1 MRVNQ
6 DHRIILT
13 SILFPGSHSQTLSLQ
28 PWTTQETNWA
38 GRNLESL
45 QVLFLLALQALE
57 LASMLCR
64 QVLNPQLTFPCF
76 RSTPSTKYL
85 SPPRSPTSFMMSLN
99 HNSSVNS
106 INSSLPLTSSSL
118 YNSRLGSSPT
128 FLNTSSS
135 SSSSPMM
142 SPNSSG
148 YYSSHP
154 SSPVSSFSSAVSS
167 PVRHHQQH
175 PQYHHEQQ
183 QHPQYQQPHR
193 QLFPQNEILMQNLIN
208 LLHISNWKLSI
219 STQ

>member
-1 MRVNQ
+1 M
-6 DHRIILT
+6 
-13 SILFPGSHSQTLSLQ
+13 
-28 PWTTQETNWA
+28 
-38 GRNLESL
+38 
-45 QVLFLLALQALE
+45 LALQALE

-99 HNSSVNS
+99 HNSTVNS

-208 LLHISNWKLSI
+208 LLHISN
-219 STQ
+219 

>member
-1 MRVNQ
+1 
-6 DHRIILT
+6 
-13 SILFPGSHSQTLSLQ
+13 
-28 PWTTQETNWA
+28 
-38 GRNLESL
+38 
-45 QVLFLLALQALE
+45 
-57 LASMLCR
+57 
-64 QVLNPQLTFPCF
+64 
-76 RSTPSTKYL
+76 
-85 SPPRSPTSFMMSLN
+85 MMSLN

-208 LLHISNWKLSI
+208 LLHISNWKLAI
-219 STQ
+219 STQWQTLSQTEDILRSIYSSNRGHLPFYQEYSQINQKTQFSRTVGDYAIIVVLKLQLWRQVPLTNKVNWRLPSQLLLIVGRSQCL